1 MALPWL
7 IGALVVGI
15 AAKVLSSDSDDDK
28 ESRAD
33 RDREERR
40 REELSGF
47 CEVIYHKENTYSQ
60 EMSDGV
66 YLRNYCLSG

>member
-1 MALPWL
+1 M
-7 IGALVVGI
+7 
-15 AAKVLSSDSDDDK
+15 
-28 ESRAD
+28 RAV
-33 RDREERR
+33 ENSGMYRR
-40 REELSGF
+40 VSGF